1 VVELRRVW
9 EEESL
14 ASWVREGREE
24 GRMRRGL
31 VETTAETNERRR
43 GQVDEGREEKEKRGR
58 TN

>member
-31 VETTAETNERRR
+31 VETTARKERKERR
-43 GQVDEGREEKEKRGR
+43 GG
-58 TN
+58 